1 MSSGPP
7 RLPSF
12 HTLHQNG
19 DGIINVCLIE
29 DNKHM
34 RGSHKYNKPKNETI
48 KAQLPSF
55 PPIDIY
61 CFCMCLC
68 VKKRTHGGPQ

>member
-1 MSSGPP
+1 MPSDPP
-7 RLPSF
+7 RLLSF

-19 DGIINVCLIE
+19 DGIINVCLI
-29 DNKHM
+29 DDRKHM

-68 VKKRTHGGPQ
+68 VKKRTHRGPQ